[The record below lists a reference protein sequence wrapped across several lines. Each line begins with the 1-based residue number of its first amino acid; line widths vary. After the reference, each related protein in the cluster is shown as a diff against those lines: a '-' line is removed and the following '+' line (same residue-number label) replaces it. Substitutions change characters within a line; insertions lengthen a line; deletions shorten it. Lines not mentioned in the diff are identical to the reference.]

1 MSDELQL
8 PALTKQPAIEGEV
21 VIMFP
26 MTYNGIDLSF
36 EVPRAPFARAYEA
49 LERLREQESIKVYL
63 GRPAPTPPPAAT
75 APSTPAP

>member
-8 PALTKQPAIEGEV
+8 PALAKQPAIEGEV

-36 EVPRAPFARAYEA
+36 EVPRAPFARAYEV
-49 LERLREQESIKVYL
+49 LEQLREKGPIEVRLK
-63 GRPAPTPPPAAT
+63 RPEPKADNP
-75 APSTPAP
+75 

>member
-21 VIMFP
+21 MIMFP

-36 EVPRAPFARAYEA
+36 EVPRLPFARAYEA
-49 LERLREQESIKVYL
+49 LERLREEEATKDYL
-63 GRPAPTPPPAAT
+63 GRPTPPPSAT
-75 APSTPAP
+75 TPSAPAP

>member
-49 LERLREQESIKVYL
+49 LERLREEEACKNYL
-63 GRPAPTPPPAAT
+63 GQHGRLHD
-75 APSTPAP
+75 